1 MEHLREKGF
10 FYADQ
15 FDMQRE
21 FQQAEAYFKQYPNEV
36 KNSSRTM
43 EEIIFYQSYQI
54 FLFKFWQANYCF
66 GNQSK

>member
-36 KNSSRTM
+36 KIRR
-43 EEIIFYQSYQI
+43 E
-54 FLFKFWQANYCF
+54 
-66 GNQSK
+66 